1 MIQAEKYFHNI
12 DGDMLA
18 VNEFNVELK
27 NDFVHQLFDKKNV
40 IHLVSRDTGLSNLKK
55 EYYKKYNINQTILN
69 VFNKEFDTYPEMRKL
84 LESFG
89 LKVDCLPDTMKAF
102 QKDGGGF
109 PTTGSIAILYSTLV
123 LKKTDIHIAGMDFYE
138 TKYFNGTPQKN
149 YQIKKG
155 EVLKQFITDFIRK
168 YKNVKYTFYTNSNF
182 NPNLS
187 NVKVIGEKDE

>member
-1 MIQAEKYFHNI
+1 MYISKKNI
-12 DGDMLA
+12 DKIQFAIEMSGYHARRYM
-18 VNEFNVELK
+18 EL
-27 NDFVHQLFDKKNV
+27 D
-40 IHLVSRDTGLSNLKK
+40 
-55 EYYKKYNINQTILN
+55 
-69 VFNKEFDTYPEMRKL
+69 RK
-84 LESFG
+84 
-89 LKVDCLPDTMKAF
+89 
-102 QKDGGGF
+102 
-109 PTTGSIAILYSTLV
+109 
-123 LKKTDIHIAGMDFYE
+123 E

>member
-1 MIQAEKYFHNI
+1 M
-12 DGDMLA
+12 
-18 VNEFNVELK
+18 
-27 NDFVHQLFDKKNV
+27 
-40 IHLVSRDTGLSNLKK
+40 
-55 EYYKKYNINQTILN
+55 
-69 VFNKEFDTYPEMRKL
+69 VFYETKISHSVRSD
-84 LESFG
+84 
-89 LKVDCLPDTMKAF
+89 D
-102 QKDGGGF
+102 
-109 PTTGSIAILYSTLV
+109 
-123 LKKTDIHIAGMDFYE
+123 MDFYE